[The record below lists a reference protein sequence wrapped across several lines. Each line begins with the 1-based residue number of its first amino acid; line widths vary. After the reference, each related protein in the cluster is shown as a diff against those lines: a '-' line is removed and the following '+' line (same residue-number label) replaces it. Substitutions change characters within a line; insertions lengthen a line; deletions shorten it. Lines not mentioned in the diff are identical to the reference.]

1 MNQIWTLHIENFAR
15 IKEADITVS
24 PLMCFV
30 GDNNSGKS
38 YVMSLLWGIM
48 SNEEF
53 FCDNPYVELESYKCC
68 KNFILEH
75 LAEDIT
81 INDNAALLYLTFFND
96 LLDVRKD
103 ELMQRIFNQVVP
115 IGKIEIR
122 NFSRSKEMSL
132 EIRRSEKKAQMGF
145 KRALELITSDE
156 NDLIG
161 INLPIDDK
169 YLDIA
174 LWRANVNI
182 AFSLFMTDWLTAT
195 KTITEA
201 LPIYLPASRTGF
213 LMTYRQIASGSLKG
227 GQPTL
232 TLPYVQFLQLLLE
245 LTDSD
250 SQVQDGYKELVN
262 FIRSELLHG
271 TIKVKNDGNI
281 IRYQASDMK
290 AELPLSVTSSVVT
303 ELASLLLLLTTT
315 IPLRLLIIEEPE
327 AHLHPALQKKI
338 AQLLVRFVHSGIPV
352 WITTHSDTIIHHF
365 NNMLNLNAL
374 AQETKTALLEE
385 FDYGEEDLLNSDE
398 INLYQ
403 FERDETKTTIQKLP
417 AGKYGFKSTSFNKAI
432 DDLTR
437 EIFAF
442 QEED

>member
-1 MNQIWTLHIENFAR
+1 
-15 IKEADITVS
+15 
-24 PLMCFV
+24 
-30 GDNNSGKS
+30 
-38 YVMSLLWGIM
+38 M

-53 FCDNPYVELESYKCC
+53 FFSQENVQLESYKTC
-68 KNFILEH
+68 KDFILTHTYEVVSIDQET
-75 LAEDIT
+75 AQT
-81 INDNAALLYLTFFND
+81 FVNFFND
-96 LLDVRKD
+96 LLNSRKD
-103 ELMQRIFNQVVP
+103 DLVSRIFNHNIV
-115 IGKIEIR
+115 IDKLEIR
-122 NFSRSKEMSL
+122 NFISSKDLSVKIKRSK
-132 EIRRSEKKAQMGF
+132 KKSQLSF
-145 KRALELITSDE
+145 ERKLTT
-156 NDLIG
+156 
-161 INLPIDDK
+161 K
-169 YLDIA
+169 LDIGKSTDKHDLNIYQISVELPVEEKYIESA
-174 LWRANVNI
+174 LWKASIHI
-182 AFSLFMTDWLTAT
+182 AFNLIMFDWLTVT
-195 KTITEA
+195 KAITEA
-201 LPIYLPASRTGF
+201 FPIYLPASRTGF

-281 IRYQASDMK
+281 VRYQASDMK

-352 WITTHSDTIIHHF
+352 WITTHSDTILHHF
-365 NNMLNLNAL
+365 NNMIKLRNRS
-374 AQETKTALLEE
+374 EEEREELLKD
-385 FDYGEEDLLNSDE
+385 FGYTEEDLLTPEE
-398 INLYQ
+398 ISLYQ
-403 FERDETKTTIQKLP
+403 FERDETQTTIQKLS